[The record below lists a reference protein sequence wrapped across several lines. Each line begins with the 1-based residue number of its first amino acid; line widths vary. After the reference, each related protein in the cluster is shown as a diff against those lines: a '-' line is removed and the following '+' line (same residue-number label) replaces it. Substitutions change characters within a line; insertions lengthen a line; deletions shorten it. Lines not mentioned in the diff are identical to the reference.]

1 MNEVA
6 VRGNAAPETLD
17 VQALARQLANAY
29 RERVQRIQYELGLSP
44 QEAVAKAEERC
55 PLSRALA
62 VVDKPPEEVTWE
74 ELQELNG
81 WGSHRALERYGEI
94 KQAALEALRSG
105 ERAAAVVDG
114 HESRPWK
121 RGEFLAIRHELAEGW
136 QPRNGVECQ
145 LIDMLAQAQAGYY
158 FWLHQSF
165 AWADLV
171 GPQAAEA
178 LEMADRFNKIFV
190 RTLRTLANLRK
201 VPLAVVVQHAGQV
214 NVGQQQ
220 VNVAGG
226 ADCEGAFPLSQC
238 CNGRAK

>member
-1 MNEVA
+1 MNEIA
-6 VRGNAAPETLD
+6 TRGNAAPETPD
-17 VQALARQLANAY
+17 VQAMARELANAF
-29 RERVQRIQYELGLSP
+29 REKVDRYKYELGLSP

-94 KQAALEALRSG
+94 KQTALEALRSG
-105 ERAAAVVDG
+105 ERAAAVLDG

-121 RGEFLAIRHELAEGW
+121 RAEFHAIRQELAEGW
-136 QPRNGVECQ
+136 QPRKGLARQ
-145 LIDMLAQAQAGYY
+145 LIDMLAQAQAGFYY
-158 FWLHQSF
+158 WLHRSF
-165 AWADLV
+165 ADADLV

-178 LEMADRFNKIFV
+178 LAMADRFNKMLV

-201 VPLAVVVQHAGQV
+201 VPLAVFVEKAGQV
-214 NVGQQQ
+214 NIGQQQ

-226 ADCEGAFPLSQC
+226 E
-238 CNGRAK
+238 R